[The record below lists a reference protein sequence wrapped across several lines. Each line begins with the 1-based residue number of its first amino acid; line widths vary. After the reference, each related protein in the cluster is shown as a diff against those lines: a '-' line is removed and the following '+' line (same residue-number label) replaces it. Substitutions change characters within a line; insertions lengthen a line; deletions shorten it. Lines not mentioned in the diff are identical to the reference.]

1 MGGGF
6 SIKTLLIA
14 AAASAIAA
22 IVVPMFWERGT
33 VFAAAMTPVIVS
45 IVSELLQRPTEK
57 VSEVTARRVGSVG
70 SKPREDEEFDPLAP
84 APTEEVEA
92 LPQTT
97 TPRAVHKRPLSGRQW
112 RLAIVTGLIAFAGA
126 AGVVTA
132 SELIAGDPVSGDGGS
147 TTFFGGSEQDE
158 DATPTPTPS
167 VEERETP
174 TPDADADHHSDAHT
188 DTHRHADGGP
198 PGRAGAAS
206 GHADADALTPS
217 AAMAKDRIPTSRIV
231 RTARIARLAAGQ
243 GTRQLGTQ
251 AANLTRDDKGRQAAL
266 ERRHIEAAEQIV
278 TALGTMKGAAM
289 KLGQVLSFLDVGLVP
304 EEYRDEFQRK
314 LGELRD
320 AAPNVRFADMRKVIE
335 SELEAPVD
343 ELFATFEEEPVAAA
357 SIGQV
362 YRASLHDGRDV
373 AVKVQYPGVAQAV
386 RADMQNLGMI
396 LRLMKQ
402 VAPGLDVKATA
413 EELRARIG
421 EELDYELE
429 AQNQRSLARIF
440 RGHPFIVVPDVMTA
454 LSRERVLVSE
464 LVHGA
469 GFDAIKEMDQ
479 ATRDR
484 VGEIVF
490 RFYFGCMYRHH
501 QFSGD
506 PHPGNFML
514 LDDGKVAFLD
524 FGLFKVMPK
533 ELIEIELACQRAGHE
548 GDGERLHEIWAE
560 TGFLAH
566 PDRFRPD
573 KLLAQFRDATWWYV
587 LDEDIELQP
596 EIATQVMIDMSD
608 PRSQHFGQMRHET
621 LPADHLFGRRVEM
634 LTLAVLS
641 QLRCHANF
649 HRIAREW
656 MYGDA
661 PVTELGRQEAAFYGT

>member
-1 MGGGF
+1 
-6 SIKTLLIA
+6 
-14 AAASAIAA
+14 
-22 IVVPMFWERGT
+22 V
-33 VFAAAMTPVIVS
+33 
-45 IVSELLQRPTEK
+45 
-57 VSEVTARRVGSVG
+57 
-70 SKPREDEEFDPLAP
+70 
-84 APTEEVEA
+84 
-92 LPQTT
+92 
-97 TPRAVHKRPLSGRQW
+97 
-112 RLAIVTGLIAFAGA
+112 
-126 AGVVTA
+126 
-132 SELIAGDPVSGDGGS
+132 
-147 TTFFGGSEQDE
+147 
-158 DATPTPTPS
+158 
-167 VEERETP
+167 
-174 TPDADADHHSDAHT
+174 
-188 DTHRHADGGP
+188 
-198 PGRAGAAS
+198 
-206 GHADADALTPS
+206 
-217 AAMAKDRIPTSRIV
+217 AKDRIPTSRIA

-251 AANLTRDDKGRQAAL
+251 AANLRRDDKGRQAAL
-266 ERRHIEAAEQIV
+266 ERRHVEAAEQIV

-289 KLGQVLSFLDVGLVP
+289 KMGQVLSFLDVGLVP

-320 AAPNVRFADMRKVIE
+320 AAPNVRFSDMRKVLE
-335 SELEAPVD
+335 SELGEPLSD
-343 ELFATFEEEPVAAA
+343 TFASFDEEPVAAA

-362 YRASLHDGRDV
+362 YRALLPDGREV

-402 VAPGLDVKATA
+402 IAPGLDVKATA
-413 EELRARIG
+413 EEVRDRIG
-421 EELDYELE
+421 DELDYELE

-440 RGHPFIVVPDVMTA
+440 RGHPFIAVPDVVTG
-454 LSRERVLVSE
+454 LSREKVLVTE
-464 LVHGA
+464 FVHGA

-490 RFYFGCMYRHH
+490 RFFFGCMYRHH

-514 LDDGKVAFLD
+514 MGDGKVAFLD
-524 FGLFKVMPK
+524 FGLFKVMQK
-533 ELIEIELACQRAGHE
+533 ELIEIELECQRAGHE
-548 GDGERLHEIWAE
+548 GDDERLHEIWSE

-566 PDRFRPD
+566 PERFRPD

-587 LDEDIELQP
+587 LDDEIALEP
-596 EIATQVMIDMSD
+596 EIATQVLIDMSD

-641 QLRCHANF
+641 QLRTRANF

-656 MYGDA
+656 MYGDP
-661 PVTELGRQEAAFYGT
+661 PVTDLGRQEAAFYAS